1 MLMALLK
8 DKKGAS
14 FVDACVMIL
23 AIAMVLALVI
33 KIMPVFIAKQ
43 QLDTFA
49 TEICRTAEI
58 AGEVGSATSIKAD
71 KLRTQTGFNPT
82 IQWSKT
88 GNIQLNEEFTVIITT
103 NVNIGLFGEFGSFPI
118 TLTSKATGASEVYH
132 K

>member
-1 MLMALLK
+1 MITLLK

-14 FVDACVMIL
+14 FVDACVLVL
-23 AIAMVLALVI
+23 AIVMVLALVI

-58 AGEVGSATSIKAD
+58 AGEVGSATTIKAE
-71 KLRTQTGFNPT
+71 KLRSQTGLNPS
-82 IQWSKT
+82 IQWSKA
-88 GNIQLNEEFTVIITT
+88 GNIQLNEEFTVTLITT
-103 NVNIGLFGEFGSFPI
+103 VNIGLFGEFGSFPI
-118 TLTSKATGASEVYH
+118 ILTSKAIGTSEVYH

>member
-14 FVDACVMIL
+14 FVDACVMVL
-23 AIAMVLALVI
+23 AIAMVLALVL

-71 KLRTQTGFNPT
+71 KLRTQTGLNPT

>member
-1 MLMALLK
+1 MITLLK

-14 FVDACVMIL
+14 FVDACVLVL
-23 AIAMVLALVI
+23 AIVMVLALVI

-58 AGEVGSATSIKAD
+58 AGEVGSATTIKTE
-71 KLRTQTGFNPT
+71 KLRSQTGLNPS
-82 IQWSKT
+82 IQWSKA
-88 GNIQLNEEFTVIITT
+88 GNIQLNEEFTVTLTT
-103 NVNIGLFGEFGSFPI
+103 TVNIGLFGEFGSFPI

>member
-1 MLMALLK
+1 LITLLK

-14 FVDACVMIL
+14 FVDACVLVL
-23 AIAMVLALVI
+23 AIVMVLALVI

-58 AGEVGSATSIKAD
+58 AGEVGSATTIKTE
-71 KLRTQTGFNPT
+71 KLRSQTGLNPS
-82 IQWSKT
+82 IQWSKA
-88 GNIQLNEEFTVIITT
+88 GNIQLNEEFTVTLTT
-103 NVNIGLFGEFGSFPI
+103 TVNIGMFGEFGSFPI
-118 TLTSKATGASEVYH
+118 TLTSKATGASEVYY

>member
-1 MLMALLK
+1 MITLLK

-14 FVDACVMIL
+14 FVDACVLVL
-23 AIAMVLALVI
+23 AIVMVLALVI

-58 AGEVGSATSIKAD
+58 AGEVGSATTIKTE
-71 KLRTQTGFNPT
+71 KLRSQTGLNPS
-82 IQWSKT
+82 IQWSKA
-88 GNIQLNEEFTVIITT
+88 GNIQLNEEFIVTLTT
-103 NVNIGLFGEFGSFPI
+103 TVNIGLFGEFGSFPI
-118 TLTSKATGASEVYH
+118 TLTSKATGASEVYY

>member
-1 MLMALLK
+1 LITLLK

-14 FVDACVMIL
+14 FVDACVLVL
-23 AIAMVLALVI
+23 AIVMVLALVI

-58 AGEVGSATSIKAD
+58 AGEVGSATTIKTE
-71 KLRTQTGFNPT
+71 KLRSQTGLNPS
-82 IQWSKT
+82 IQWSKA
-88 GNIQLNEEFTVIITT
+88 GNIQLNEEFTVTLTT
-103 NVNIGLFGEFGSFPI
+103 TVNIGLFGEFGSFPI
-118 TLTSKATGASEVYH
+118 TLTSKATGASEVYY

>member
-1 MLMALLK
+1 MITLLK

-14 FVDACVMIL
+14 FVDACVLVL
-23 AIAMVLALVI
+23 AIVMVLALVI

-58 AGEVGSATSIKAD
+58 AGEVGSATTIKTE
-71 KLRTQTGFNPT
+71 KLRSQTGLNPS
-82 IQWSKT
+82 IQWSKA
-88 GNIQLNEEFTVIITT
+88 GNIQLNEEFTVTLTT
-103 NVNIGLFGEFGSFPI
+103 TVNIGLFGEFGSFPI
-118 TLTSKATGASEVYH
+118 TLTSKATGASEVYY

>member
-1 MLMALLK
+1 MITLLK

-14 FVDACVMIL
+14 FVDACVLVL
-23 AIAMVLALVI
+23 AIVMVLALVI

-58 AGEVGSATSIKAD
+58 AGEVGSATTIKAE
-71 KLRTQTGFNPT
+71 KLRSQTGLNPS
-82 IQWSKT
+82 IQWSKA
-88 GNIQLNEEFTVIITT
+88 GNIQLNEEFTVTLTT
-103 NVNIGLFGEFGSFPI
+103 TVNIGMFGEFGSFPI

>member
-1 MLMALLK
+1 MITLLK

-14 FVDACVMIL
+14 FVDACVLVL
-23 AIAMVLALVI
+23 AIVMVLALVI

-58 AGEVGSATSIKAD
+58 AGEVGSATTIKAE
-71 KLRTQTGFNPT
+71 KLRSQTGLNPS
-82 IQWSKT
+82 IQWSKA
-88 GNIQLNEEFTVIITT
+88 GNIQLNEEFTVTLTT
-103 NVNIGLFGEFGSFPI
+103 TVNIGLFGEFGSFPI
-118 TLTSKATGASEVYH
+118 ILTSKATGASEVYH

>member
-1 MLMALLK
+1 LITLLK

-14 FVDACVMIL
+14 FVDACVLVL
-23 AIAMVLALVI
+23 AIVMVLALVI

-49 TEICRTAEI
+49 SEICRTAEI
-58 AGEVGSATSIKAD
+58 AGEVGSATTIKAE
-71 KLRTQTGFNPT
+71 KLRSQTGLNPS
-82 IQWSKT
+82 IQWSKA
-88 GNIQLNEEFTVIITT
+88 GNIQLNEEFTVTLTT
-103 NVNIGLFGEFGSFPI
+103 TVNIGLFGEFGSFPI

>member
-1 MLMALLK
+1 MITLLK

-14 FVDACVMIL
+14 FVDACVLVL
-23 AIAMVLALVI
+23 AIVMVLALVI

-58 AGEVGSATSIKAD
+58 AGEVGSATTIKIE
-71 KLRTQTGFNPT
+71 KLRSQTGLNPS
-82 IQWSKT
+82 IQWSKA
-88 GNIQLNEEFTVIITT
+88 GNIQLNEEFTVTLTT
-103 NVNIGLFGEFGSFPI
+103 TVNIGLFGEFGSFPI
-118 TLTSKATGASEVYH
+118 TLTSKATGASEVYY

>member
-1 MLMALLK
+1 MMALLK

-14 FVDACVMIL
+14 FVDACVMVL

-71 KLRTQTGFNPT
+71 KLRIQTGLNPT

-88 GNIQLNEEFTVIITT
+88 GYIQLNEEVVVTLATT
-103 NVNIGLFGEFGSFPI
+103 VNIGLFGEFGSFPI
-118 TLTSKATGASEVYH
+118 TLTSKATGTSEVYH

>member
-1 MLMALLK
+1 MITLLK

-14 FVDACVMIL
+14 FVDACVLVL
-23 AIAMVLALVI
+23 AIVMVLALVI

-58 AGEVGSATSIKAD
+58 AGEVGSATTIKTE
-71 KLRTQTGFNPT
+71 KLRSQTGLNPS
-82 IQWSKT
+82 IQWSKA
-88 GNIQLNEEFTVIITT
+88 GNIQLNEEFTVTLTT
-103 NVNIGLFGEFGSFPI
+103 TVNIGMFGEFGSFPI
-118 TLTSKATGASEVYH
+118 TLTSKATGASEVYY